1 MRVVWREVPTS
12 KVFQTCLLN
21 GNGTY
26 TCYDYMNGKI
36 THPFLLGV
44 GGGVRRK
51 NQVLGKDLD
60 ASE

>member
-1 MRVVWREVPTS
+1 MRVVWREVPAS

-44 GGGVRRK
+44 GGGGEEEKSSSWQRPRC
-51 NQVLGKDLD
+51 
-60 ASE
+60 